1 MAQLK
6 TLYKSKWT
14 KKSGEFILRA
24 AVILLFSR
32 GLMFAVIMAGGSGTR
47 FWPASRERLPKQF
60 LAITGASTMLEQTIA
75 RAERF
80 APAGKISVVV
90 GRVHADLTEKIL
102 SGQPVEIYLEP
113 RGRNTAP
120 CVGLAALHAR
130 RIAEDEPMVV
140 LPADHFIAD
149 VESFTR
155 TIRAAAGVAR
165 DGAIVTLGVTPDR
178 PETGYGYIHIGARGG
193 ESSEQPYFK
202 VRRFVEKPDYQTA
215 LGYLSSGDY
224 LWNSGVFIFTPRTIL
239 QEIESCMP
247 ALHEGLMEIDR
258 AIGSPDYDAAVERV
272 YDRIQSVS
280 IDYGVME
287 KTSKPIYV
295 LKADFGWSD
304 VGSWQALYELRS
316 AEYDE
321 QNNLAIGDS
330 TIIDSNRNMVFST
343 AGRKVAL
350 LGVEDLVVVD
360 TPDAVMVARLD
371 RSQDVKRFA
380 DK

>member
-1 MAQLK
+1 
-6 TLYKSKWT
+6 
-14 KKSGEFILRA
+14 
-24 AVILLFSR
+24 
-32 GLMFAVIMAGGSGTR
+32 MFAVIMAGGSGTR
-47 FWPASRERLPKQF
+47 FWPASREHLPKQF
-60 LAITGASTMLEQTIA
+60 LAITGDRTMIEQTLA

-80 APAGKISVVV
+80 APAGRISVVV

-102 SGQPVEIYLEP
+102 SGKTAQILVEP
-113 RGRNTAP
+113 RGRNTAA
-120 CVGLAALHAR
+120 CIGLAALHAR
-130 RIAEDEPMVV
+130 RIAEDEPMIV

-155 TIRAAAGVAR
+155 TIRAAAQVAR
-165 DGAIVTLGVTPDR
+165 DSAIVTLGITPDR

-193 ESSEQPYFK
+193 ESSEHPYFR
-202 VRRFVEKPDYQTA
+202 VHRFVEKPDYQTA

-224 LWNSGVFIFTPRTIL
+224 LWNSGIFIFTARTIL

-247 ALHEGLMEIDR
+247 ALHEGLAEIDR
-258 AIGSPDYDAAVERV
+258 AIGGPDYDATVERV
-272 YDRIQSVS
+272 YDKIQSIS

-304 VGSWQALYELRS
+304 VGSWQALYELRR

-321 QNNLAIGDS
+321 QNNLSLGDS
-330 TIIDSNRNMVFST
+330 AIIDAKRNMVFST
-343 AGRKVAL
+343 TGRKVAL
-350 LGVEDLVVVD
+350 LGVEDLVIVD

-380 DK
+380 DR